1 MIVVKKGML
10 CALGVVLGGIAGVV
24 TYFGVAIVLIWLGN
38 LIFAPWHFF
47 DPETSVWAPVV
58 TPAIFSLGAGIL
70 VAHKVSGDHRPYC
83 VAVVLVN
90 LLPIFFALCLG
101 ELGLSLLFRRG
112 LYIVP
117 AWVLFMSPPD
127 GGA

>member
-1 MIVVKKGML
+1 M
-10 CALGVVLGGIAGVV
+10 GVVLGGIAGVV
-24 TYFGVAIVLIWLGN
+24 TYFGVAIVLRWLGN

-70 VAHKVSGDHRPYC
+70 VAHKVSGNHRPYC

-90 LLPIFFALCLG
+90 LLPIFFALLSNR
-101 ELGLSLLFRRG
+101 LGLRLLIDRG

-117 AWVLFMSPPD
+117 AIIACLSAPD
-127 GGA
+127 SQE